1 MGRPLDSGNIESY
14 LHENIPISRAMGIS
28 VAECSTDSVTLSA
41 ALEPNLNH
49 RRTAFGGSI
58 AALGILAG
66 WSMLYVRLH
75 ANQPMPRIVI
85 QRSAIDYVSAV
96 ESGFSARCCMPP
108 AEQWLRFES
117 TLQRRQRAR
126 IQLVAEIVADFKT
139 AARHTGDFVVLNA
152 SDQG

>member
-1 MGRPLDSGNIESY
+1 MGRPLDSGGIESY

-28 VAECSTDSVTLSA
+28 VAECSIDSVTLSA

-66 WSMLYVRLH
+66 WSMLYVRLQ
-75 ANQPMPRIVI
+75 ANRPTPGIVI
-85 QRSAIDYVSAV
+85 QRSTIDYVSAV
-96 ESGFSARCCMPP
+96 ESGFSARCCAPP
-108 AEQWLRFES
+108 AEQWLRFET
-117 TLQRRQRAR
+117 TLRRRQRAR
-126 IQLVAEIVADFKT
+126 IQLIAEIIADGKT
-139 AARHTGDFVVLNA
+139 AARHIGDFVVLNV